1 MKVSKLH
8 IVNNKSSDCLKPTLQ
23 SLPDSNLANSSS
35 IYMHDS
41 PDDSLFE
48 LPDRAHSSG
57 CIRVGASEHFAH
69 WLLSGDKPGEFTLQ
83 DVVARMTAGN
93 ITHVSLNRDVP
104 VHTVYFNAWPSHD
117 GELVIM
123 PDIYEQNAMLTS
135 LEHEFHTVF
144 EDRLFESF
152 ENFEEIKKYIV
163 SDHNC
168 F

>member
-1 MKVSKLH
+1 DLDFNTINVRDYVWKQESGPQNVLGG
-8 IVNNKSSDCLKPTLQ
+8 VRF
-23 SLPDSNLANSSS
+23 NLANSSS

-123 PDIYEQNAMLTS
+123 PDIYEQNTALRARMGYPSGSSS
-135 LEHEFHTVF
+135 LNSG
-144 EDRLFESF
+144 RLGGVTNIGDIF
-152 ENFEEIKKYIV
+152 
-163 SDHNC
+163 
-168 F
+168 